1 MDSLFTAGTKKKGFT
16 SSSGNDQRSDLTFT
30 CLHHLWLYGENYVFK
45 IESKRENSATEWMLR
60 ELTHWSL
67 QFRNS
72 PGYYGVSR
80 IIPHMGNEEMC
91 YRILSS
97 CNMSALASVSQAFE
111 QRGRVISSSPTPD
124 HTHTHTLTQATL
136 LLQFIHFLCHQW
148 WWGKRLFLPVP
159 LSKWSQL
166 Q

>member
-1 MDSLFTAGTKKKGFT
+1 M
-16 SSSGNDQRSDLTFT
+16 QRS
-30 CLHHLWLYGENYVFK
+30 
-45 IESKRENSATEWMLR
+45 EWLR

-97 CNMSALASVSQAFE
+97 CNMPALASVSQAFE

-124 HTHTHTLTQATL
+124 QTHTHTNTGYTTTAVHSFSLPPMVMRKTLVLTSSIIKTKPTSVELAT
-136 LLQFIHFLCHQW
+136 Q
-148 WWGKRLFLPVP
+148 
-159 LSKWSQL
+159 
-166 Q
+166 